1 MTGGER
7 RPLTRTPPPPIVA
20 SLRPTPERIEEPD
33 VKKYLVLYHMP
44 MSFMEMAKN
53 ADPAEMR
60 AGMEAWMA
68 WFGRCGDQLVDMGT
82 PLAGG
87 RRLTAAGNSPS
98 TRNVV
103 CYSIVQAEN
112 MEAAE
117 ALLADHPHLAWSPD
131 CEIEVHEM
139 TGGSG

>member
-1 MTGGER
+1 M
-7 RPLTRTPPPPIVA
+7 
-20 SLRPTPERIEEPD
+20 
-33 VKKYLVLYHMP
+33 KKYLVLYHMP
-44 MSFMEMAKN
+44 MSFAEMAKD
-53 ADPAEMR
+53 ADPAAMK

-68 WFGRCGDQLVDMGT
+68 WFQRSGDHLVDMGT

-87 RRLTAAGNSPS
+87 RRLTASGNSPS

-103 CYSIVQAEN
+103 CYSIVQAESV
-112 MEAAE
+112 EAAE

-139 TGGSG
+139 AGGSG